1 MARFRIQGGHP
12 LNGTVRPSGNKNA
25 ALPALAACLLTD
37 EPVVL
42 HNVPDIG
49 DVETMLRLLESVGV
63 QVTRLGPHSVRLHAR
78 DVHNT
83 ALDPHL
89 CREIR
94 ASILLAGPMLAR
106 TGEIELPPPGG
117 DVIGR
122 RRVDTHILALSALG
136 AQVTYDRQ
144 FYFRA
149 RTLEGTHILLD
160 EASVTATENAVMAA
174 VLARGTTVIQNAACE
189 PHVQDLCRLLN
200 GMGAHIEGIGSNVLT
215 IQGVDRLHGTEYTLG
230 PDYIEVGS
238 FIGLGA
244 IAPGELRVGPV
255 HLDDLRMI
263 RWVFEG
269 RLNVRLEVEGDTIV
283 VPDEQDLR
291 VIPDVG
297 GAIPKIDD
305 APWPM
310 FPADLMSIALVVAT
324 QAQGTI
330 LIHEKMFESRLYFVD
345 KLISM
350 GAHIILCDPHRA
362 VVSGPARLHGQILTS
377 PDIRAGMA
385 LLIAALIADGESE
398 IYNIEQIDRGYERID
413 EKLRALGAHIERE
426 DDGP

>member
-1 MARFRIQGGHP
+1 MARFHIEGGHP
-12 LNGTVRPSGNKNA
+12 LNGTVVPSGNKNA
-25 ALPALAACLLTD
+25 ALPALAASLLTD

-42 HNVPDIG
+42 HNVPQIG
-49 DVETMLRLLESVGV
+49 DVDTMQRLLETLGV
-63 QVTRLGPHSVRLHAR
+63 RVEPLGGHSLRLHAAQVR
-78 DVHNT
+78 NT
-83 ALDPHL
+83 HLDPHL

-94 ASILLAGPMLAR
+94 ASILLAGPLIAR
-106 TGEIELPPPGG
+106 EGAVELPPPGG

-122 RRVDTHILALSALG
+122 RRLDTHILALTALG
-136 AQVTYDRQ
+136 VDVDYDRR
-144 FYFRA
+144 FRF
-149 RTLEGTHILLD
+149 RTSNLKGTHILLD

-200 GMGAHIEGIGSNVLT
+200 AMGARIEGIGSNVLV
-215 IQGVDRLHGTEYTLG
+215 IEGVDRLHGAEYTLG
-230 PDYIEVGS
+230 PDYVEVGS

-244 IAPGELRVGPV
+244 VTRGELRIGPV
-255 HLDDLRMI
+255 RLDDLRMI
-263 RWVFEG
+263 RWVFEQ
-269 RLNVRLEVEGDTIV
+269 RLNVRLEVDGDTLV

-324 QAQGTI
+324 QARGTI

-362 VVSGPARLHGQILTS
+362 VVSGPASLHGQILTS

-385 LLIAALIADGESE
+385 LVIAALIAEGESE
-398 IYNIEQIDRGYERID
+398 IRNIEQIDRGYERVE
-413 EKLRALGAHIERE
+413 EKLRRLGAHIERLE
-426 DDGP
+426 D

>member
-1 MARFRIQGGHP
+1 MARFRIEGGHP
-12 LNGTVRPSGNKNA
+12 LNGTVVPSGNKNA

-49 DVETMLRLLESVGV
+49 DVRTMLRLLESVGV
-63 QVTRLGPHSVRLHAR
+63 QIARPDPHTVHLQAR
-78 DVHNT
+78 NVHS
-83 ALDPHL
+83 AVLDPHL

-106 TGEIELPPPGG
+106 TGQVELPPPGG

-122 RRVDTHILALSALG
+122 RRVDTHILALSELG
-136 AQVTYDRQ
+136 AQVKYNRR
-144 FYFRA
+144 FRFW
-149 RTLEGTHILLD
+149 TKGLQGTHVLLD
-160 EASVTATENAVMAA
+160 EASVTATENAIMAA
-174 VLARGTTVIQNAACE
+174 VLARGRTVIQNAACE
-189 PHVQDLCRLLN
+189 PHVQDLCHLLN
-200 GMGAHIEGIGSNVLT
+200 AMGARITGIGSNVLT
-215 IQGVDRLHGTEYTLG
+215 IEGVARLHGAEYTLG
-230 PDYIEVGS
+230 PDYTEVGS

-244 IAPGELRVGPV
+244 VSRGELRIGPV
-255 HLDDLRMI
+255 RLDDLRMI
-263 RWVFEG
+263 RWVFEK
-269 RLNVRLEVEGDTIV
+269 RLNVHLEVEDETII
-283 VPDEQDLR
+283 VPDGQNLR
-291 VIPDVG
+291 IVPDVG

-324 QAQGTI
+324 QAEGTI

-362 VVSGPARLHGQILTS
+362 VVSGPARLHSQILTS

-385 LLIAALIADGESE
+385 LLIAALIAEGESE
-398 IYNIEQIDRGYERID
+398 IYNIEQIDRGYERIE
-413 EKLRALGAHIERE
+413 EKLRALGARIERLE
-426 DDGP
+426 E